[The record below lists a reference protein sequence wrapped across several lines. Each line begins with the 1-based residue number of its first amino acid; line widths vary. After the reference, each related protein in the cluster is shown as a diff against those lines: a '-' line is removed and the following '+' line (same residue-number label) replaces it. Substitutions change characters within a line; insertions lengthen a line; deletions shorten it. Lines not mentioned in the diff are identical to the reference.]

1 MAALETKW
9 PTLVEVAKRTDPNGN
24 MAKIAEVLEQ
34 SSAILQDVPWFEG
47 NLSTGYK
54 GVVRTGIPEP
64 TWRKLNG
71 GVQPTKSTTAAI
83 QANCG
88 TLADYSEVDRQ
99 LADLGG
105 NAAAFRFSED
115 KAKIQGFNNKLARYM
130 FYGNEGTEP
139 EAITGFAPIFSSLS
153 TSVANSENIINAG
166 GVGSDNN
173 SIWLVVWGDMSVFG
187 IYPKGSTAGLKQED
201 KGVVTIENVDG
212 VQGRMEAYRTYYE
225 WQCGLFVKDWR
236 YVVRIANIDKSAL
249 TKDASSGADLP
260 DLMHSALERVPEDAM
275 SMGRASFY
283 MSRRTRE
290 FVRKQATNATKNST
304 LTIENVGGKRIMS
317 FSGVPLRRVDA
328 LAADETLVA

>member
-24 MAKIAEVLEQ
+24 IAKIAEILEQ
-34 SSAILQDVPWFEG
+34 SSAILMDMPYFEG
-47 NLSTGYK
+47 NLSTGHK
-54 GVVRTGIPEP
+54 STVRTGIPEP

-71 GVQPTKSTTAAI
+71 GVQPTKSTTAVI

-105 NAAAFRFSED
+105 NAAAFRLTED

-139 EAITGFAPIFSSLS
+139 EAITGFSPIFSSLS
-153 TSVANSENIINAG
+153 TSVANSENIIDAG
-166 GVGSDNN
+166 GTGSDNR
-173 SIWLVVWGDMSVFG
+173 SIWLIVWGDMSAHG
-187 IYPKGSTAGLKQED
+187 IYPKGSTAGLRTED
-201 KGVVTIENVDG
+201 KGVQTIENVDG
-212 VQGRMEAYRTYYE
+212 VNGRMEAFRTYYE
-225 WQCGLFVKDWR
+225 WQTGLFVKDWR
-236 YVVRIANIDKSAL
+236 FVVRIANIDNSAL
-249 TKDASSGADLP
+249 TKDASSGADLT
-260 DLMHSALERVPEDAM
+260 DLMHSAIERLPDGWE
-275 SMGRASFY
+275 SMGRACFY
-283 MSRRTRE
+283 MGRRVRE

-317 FSGVPLRRVDA
+317 FSGIKLGRVDA
-328 LAADETLVA
+328 LAADEVRVV